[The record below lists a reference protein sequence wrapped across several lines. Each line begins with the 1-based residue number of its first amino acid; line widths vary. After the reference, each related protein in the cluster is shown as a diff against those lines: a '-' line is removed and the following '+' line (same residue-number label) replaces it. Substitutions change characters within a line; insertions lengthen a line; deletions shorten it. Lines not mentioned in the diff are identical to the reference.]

1 MIYAHCSLA
10 NPKANLK
17 LSLTENLK
25 LNTNILICLLAIPT
39 GLAMLQDQKR
49 NKLKA
54 KDQDHTQ

>member
-49 NKLKA
+49 NKL
-54 KDQDHTQ
+54 